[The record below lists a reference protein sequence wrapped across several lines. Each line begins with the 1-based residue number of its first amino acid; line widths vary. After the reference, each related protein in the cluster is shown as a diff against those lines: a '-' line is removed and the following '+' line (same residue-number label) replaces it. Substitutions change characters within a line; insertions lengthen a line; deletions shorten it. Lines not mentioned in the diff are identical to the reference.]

1 MWFKIEKSLILGVI
15 LLTSCTQTDIGQF
28 APLPTEAE
36 ELHGELFLAD
46 DTSLN
51 VYYDLAVLDSFAIFA
66 DFYSDSLLQIRPL
79 SHPERCAKVFYK
91 GNGPDEFV
99 QPLFDRAVAPENRQQ
114 LGFIDPNSAQLARIA
129 CSDSFAVE
137 SQRLPEGFPFCTNL
151 NQGEAYTYG
160 FDLDAHDHLFFVW
173 NNANNTVEKEVP
185 FFPEVEGNYSDLAL
199 PLLYRNTLCANPA
212 AERVAVGMQL
222 MNLLLFYDAKGEWIG
237 GCRVGDKLDYP
248 KSAGESLDFPEA
260 ARHFTHLSGTA
271 NRLYALYNGTPDRTA
286 SRTLFVL
293 DWKGNCLARYQLS
306 TTLMRIA
313 ASPSDRFLLGIH
325 ENEEGGSEVWRFE
338 LP

>member
-28 APLPTEAE
+28 APLPAEAE

-114 LGFIDPNSAQLARIA
+114 LGFIDPNSAFLREPKPRRGLHLRFRFGH
-129 CSDSFAVE
+129 SRSSLLRLE
-137 SQRLPEGFPFCTNL
+137 QRKQHRGKRSSLFP
-151 NQGEAYTYG
+151 
-160 FDLDAHDHLFFVW
+160 
-173 NNANNTVEKEVP
+173 
-185 FFPEVEGNYSDLAL
+185 
-199 PLLYRNTLCANPA
+199 
-212 AERVAVGMQL
+212 
-222 MNLLLFYDAKGEWIG
+222 
-237 GCRVGDKLDYP
+237 
-248 KSAGESLDFPEA
+248 
-260 ARHFTHLSGTA
+260 
-271 NRLYALYNGTPDRTA
+271 
-286 SRTLFVL
+286 
-293 DWKGNCLARYQLS
+293 
-306 TTLMRIA
+306 
-313 ASPSDRFLLGIH
+313 
-325 ENEEGGSEVWRFE
+325 
-338 LP
+338 

>member
-129 CSDSFAVE
+129 CSDSFVVE
-137 SQRLPEGFPFCTNL
+137 SHRLPDGFPFCTNL
-151 NQGEAYTYG
+151 NSASYG
-160 FDLDAHDHLFFVW
+160 SYPSDW
-173 NNANNTVEKEVP
+173 NT
-185 FFPEVEGNYSDLAL
+185 
-199 PLLYRNTLCANPA
+199 
-212 AERVAVGMQL
+212 
-222 MNLLLFYDAKGEWIG
+222 
-237 GCRVGDKLDYP
+237 CR
-248 KSAGESLDFPEA
+248 KSA
-260 ARHFTHLSGTA
+260 
-271 NRLYALYNGTPDRTA
+271 
-286 SRTLFVL
+286 
-293 DWKGNCLARYQLS
+293 
-306 TTLMRIA
+306 
-313 ASPSDRFLLGIH
+313 
-325 ENEEGGSEVWRFE
+325 
-338 LP
+338 